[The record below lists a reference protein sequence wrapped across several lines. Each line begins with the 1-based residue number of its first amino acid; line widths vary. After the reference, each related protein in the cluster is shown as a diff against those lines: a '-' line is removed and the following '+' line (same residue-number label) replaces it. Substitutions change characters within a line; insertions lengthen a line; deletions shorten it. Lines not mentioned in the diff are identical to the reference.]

1 METVLHAGLPVLPL
15 VLRCLTSRD
24 MRALRAAT
32 RRRRSAAAAETA
44 TPEAAIWRRHLG
56 GRVVGRF
63 MVSLHRSAPW
73 RNDDGHPLDVGP
85 LDSRRMRRWMRAAVG
100 HRYDRHALQRFVAQD
115 AAYRRRPAAQV
126 AEDLLGAF
134 PGMTVAQR
142 ARRQELAER
151 ARATGSRWPLVQF
164 VGTMTHFEI
173 VSHGI

>member
-24 MRALRAAT
+24 MRALRTAT
-32 RRRRSAAAAETA
+32 QRRRSAAAETA

-73 RNDDGHPLDVGP
+73 RNDDGHPLDAGP
-85 LDSRRMRRWMRAAVG
+85 LDSRRMRRWIRAAVG

-115 AAYRRRPAAQV
+115 AACRRRPAAQV
-126 AEDLLGAF
+126 PRTCCAF
-134 PGMTVAQR
+134 PG
-142 ARRQELAER
+142 
-151 ARATGSRWPLVQF
+151 
-164 VGTMTHFEI
+164 
-173 VSHGI
+173 